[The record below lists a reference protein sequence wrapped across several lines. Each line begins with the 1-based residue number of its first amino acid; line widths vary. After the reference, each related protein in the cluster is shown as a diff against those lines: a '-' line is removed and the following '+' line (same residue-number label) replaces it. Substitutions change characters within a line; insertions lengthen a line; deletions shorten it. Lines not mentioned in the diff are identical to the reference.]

1 MFCSFLC
8 FSAYTHLLAEEL
20 DKTLEAPGERMSPKG
35 TTDVDSCKKEVCRF
49 PPPPLFN
56 DILNILKITWTVL

>member
-49 PPPPLFN
+49 PPPFFFF
-56 DILNILKITWTVL
+56 